1 MPALSANRTSS
12 SHSCDVPRRGAA
24 LRMAS
29 PLLAI
34 SLLMWSVS
42 ARAAEYRLDVGD
54 VIEISIARIP
64 GLQRR
69 VPVQLDGTVSFPLL
83 GSAAV
88 AGLTPS
94 QAEAKIRS
102 GLATKVYQA
111 SPANGPSGD
120 VAIEADEVTATVV
133 EYRPIYVDGDVSK
146 PGEFPYRPLM
156 TVRQAVALSGGYD
169 TMRYRTINPT
179 LEGADLRSDY
189 ESLWTAFAK
198 EQAHVWRMRAELA
211 DKSDFDQT
219 PLSKLPLPSS
229 TLAEIVRVETEAL
242 NVRQTDRQREKA
254 FLQRAIKQNNDQL
267 AVLSEQ
273 QKKEQQGTQSDA
285 EELQRSLDLYSKGT
299 LTSPRVT
306 DARRAVLLSSTRALQ
321 TAAQLMQLRRQQDET
336 SHRLERLD
344 DERRMEV
351 LRELQDSQVKL
362 AEIRAK
368 LQGVGDKLQYTS
380 LLRSRLVRGSGPKPE
395 IALIRKDGD
404 RRKRLEANED
414 SELQP
419 GDVLEISLH
428 AVDTSAALIQ

>member
-1 MPALSANRTSS
+1 
-12 SHSCDVPRRGAA
+12 
-24 LRMAS
+24 MAS

-42 ARAAEYRLDVGD
+42 ASAAEYRLDVGD
-54 VIEISIARIP
+54 VVEISIARIP

-111 SPANGPSGD
+111 SPANGPGGD

-156 TVRQAVALSGGYD
+156 TVRQAIALSGGYD